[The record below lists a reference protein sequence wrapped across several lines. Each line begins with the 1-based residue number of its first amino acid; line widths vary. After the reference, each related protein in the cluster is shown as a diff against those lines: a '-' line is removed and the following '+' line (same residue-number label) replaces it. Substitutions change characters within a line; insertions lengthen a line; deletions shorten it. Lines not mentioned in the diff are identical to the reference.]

1 MPGAQEGS
9 IPSSQLLPV
18 VYAVIYQLLRKREE
32 AINKA
37 EGCYAYT
44 ISVAGKVQSQFQF
57 PLDSFQRIHPKCSN
71 ILSGLCSKGA
81 G

>member
-1 MPGAQEGS
+1 MPDVQEGS

-18 VYAVIYQLLRKREE
+18 VYAVIYQLLREREE
-32 AINKA
+32 AVNMA

-44 ISVAGKVQSQFQF
+44 ISVAGRVQSLFQF
-57 PLDSFQRIHPKCSN
+57 SLDSFQRIPPKCSN
-71 ILSGLCSKGA
+71 ILSGLCSKDA